1 MINVTYAQKFIKNY
15 QRITKKN
22 KEMCNAYEKFIKK
35 FQKDPF
41 SNGLKTHTINL
52 SLGKV
57 YSSRVTG
64 DIRIL
69 WEFVNE
75 KEVSFANTGRHS
87 GSHSIYK

>member
-1 MINVTYAQKFIKNY
+1 MV
-15 QRITKKN
+15 
-22 KEMCNAYEKFIKK
+22 
-35 FQKDPF
+35 
-41 SNGLKTHTINL
+41 LKHTVNL

-87 GSHSIYK
+87 GFSSIYK